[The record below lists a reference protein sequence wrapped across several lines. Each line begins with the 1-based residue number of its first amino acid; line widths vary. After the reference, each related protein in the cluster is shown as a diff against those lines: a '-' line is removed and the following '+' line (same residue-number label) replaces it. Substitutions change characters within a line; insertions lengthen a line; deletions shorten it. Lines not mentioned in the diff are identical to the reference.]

1 MVWRAVRR
9 EPPDVDIIGPLTRL
23 RSPGNTPSQI
33 VRCPWENRVNM
44 HRRIQLSA
52 ALACGGLLLVA
63 ALADQPKPAPATAKH
78 QNYTETLVAPD
89 GTKVPFEMIAVPG
102 GEFLM
107 GSSSAETD
115 RKDDEGP
122 QVKVRLKP
130 FWISKCEVTWDEF
143 DLYFRYG
150 NLNLL
155 KEDGNGE
162 EKKPDAK
169 KEAAKDD
176 KPLSPADAVSKP
188 TKPYVDETYG
198 FEREK
203 NPAICMTHHA
213 AMKYCEWL
221 SKKTGKDYRLPTEA
235 EWEYACRA
243 GTKTAYS
250 WGDDADKIGD
260 YAWYYDNSDEKYHP
274 VGLKKPNPWGL
285 YDMHGNVMEWC
296 LDHYVPD
303 AYKRFPKL
311 ATSGGLVECPVF
323 QPTENKWRHVAR
335 GGHFK
340 DQSADLRSAA
350 RRKSDKKWM
359 QADPQEPQS
368 IWWLTNYPTIGFR
381 IVRPVEPDEL
391 TGLTSK
397 VVKENDE
404 EFKP

>member
-1 MVWRAVRR
+1 M
-9 EPPDVDIIGPLTRL
+9 L
-23 RSPGNTPSQI
+23 
-33 VRCPWENRVNM
+33 
-44 HRRIQLSA
+44 RRIQLSA
-52 ALACGGLLLVA
+52 LLALGGLVLLTVLNDQRNQA
-63 ALADQPKPAPATAKH
+63 SADPAKAPATTAKH
-78 QNYTETLVAPD
+78 QNYTETLTAPD
-89 GTKVPFEMIAVPG
+89 GAKIQFEMIAVPG

-107 GSSSAETD
+107 GASPSEAD

-130 FWISKCEVTWDEF
+130 YWIGKCEVTWDEF

-150 NLNLL
+150 NVNLL
-155 KEDGNGE
+155 KKDDEE
-162 EKKPDAK
+162 EKKDEKKPEEK
-169 KEAAKDD
+169 KEAPKDD
-176 KPLSPADAVSKP
+176 KPVSPADAVSKP

-198 FEREK
+198 FERDRK
-203 NPAICMTHHA
+203 PAICMTQHA

-243 GTKTAYS
+243 GTTTPHGIPAGAKLE
-250 WGDDADKIGD
+250 D
-260 YAWYYDNSDEKYHP
+260 YAWFKANSGIPDRPAGATHE
-274 VGLKKPNPWGL
+274 VGTKKPNAWGIH
-285 YDMHGNVMEWC
+285 DMHGNVMEWC
-296 LDHYVPD
+296 TDHYVPD
-303 AYKRFPKL
+303 AYKRFEKL
-311 ATSGGLVECPVF
+311 AKDGFVDSPCF
-323 QPTENKWRHVAR
+323 APTENKWRHIAR

-340 DQSADLRSAA
+340 DQPADLRSSA

-391 TGLTSK
+391 TGITSK